1 MILSKS
7 EFRHGKISL
16 LCKDIKD
23 FRPKYHRKNKTFFDL
38 SMDSSCTKL
47 SDTLFSKISVTDKHE
62 QKYFIPFPILNI
74 LYLLMQLSL
83 YHYDTINIYHYDTIK
98 MSNSAR

>member
-1 MILSKS
+1 MLFVFFPRFLFNSPVSTGILIISIKQFVTSSLRIDMILSKS

-38 SMDSSCTKL
+38 SMDSSCPNYPTHY
-47 SDTLFSKISVTDKHE
+47 SV
-62 QKYFIPFPILNI
+62 KY
-74 LYLLMQLSL
+74 
-83 YHYDTINIYHYDTIK
+83 
-98 MSNSAR
+98 R